1 MSRAM
6 RSHTS
11 MRGRLAILLVALLV
25 LPLTGVG
32 WLGYHALRNEV
43 QSGSDPERT
52 RMELQAALNAA
63 VVGLRTHL
71 RADLA
76 DLALRVAH
84 LRDTSATERELAF
97 ADLPRDLQPVLLA
110 RVPAVPAAVRGVPP
124 EVLEALAETLDA
136 DRPLRGWLSLPLS
149 DGLAPCEVV
158 VEPRGRERL
167 LAVRPIGPRLAS
179 FGTLDGIDRALLLP
193 DGPPLTVGRQ
203 ASAEPFG
210 TVPDCRALVELC
222 ATRWASDASHG
233 ASMMEVGRAQVVMQ
247 ALVGPLG
254 HPSLVLAAASTPNA
268 AGLAAA
274 RDAALLA
281 RAASH
286 VGWLAAAG
294 VLLALCIGLLAPR
307 IVWRDLRGTTDFIFA
322 SVDRMRELVNR
333 IGLALT
339 EQASLLQSLVGSVAR
354 LDGESREIAG
364 TGRALAH
371 SAEQSE
377 WSSHA
382 GHQRAESAQRSVLD
396 MRDRVEDIRLQM
408 EELERRCGAIGSILA
423 YLDHLTSE
431 TGSVSINATIQ
442 AAGSG
447 GTGRQ
452 LSAMA
457 SEIQKLADLASGST
471 REIRQLVEEIQDAS
485 RATLGTTQDGR
496 QQVERCLGAFEEVEQ
511 DFGRILRWVEDTK
524 RCAQGIEGG
533 TARQSD
539 SLRSVAGDVEAIGQR
554 ARETLANFEAVVDAA
569 DELAE
574 LGRRVNETWKVG

>member
-1 MSRAM
+1 MGSGMHR
-6 RSHTS
+6 HTS

-32 WLGYHALRNEV
+32 WLGYLALD
-43 QSGSDPERT
+43 S
-52 RMELQAALNAA
+52 ELRSEADAQRAGLELDVALNSA
-63 VVGLRTHL
+63 VLDLRTQL

-84 LRDTSATERELAF
+84 LRDTSPTERERAF
-97 ADLPRDLQPVLLA
+97 AGLAEDLR
-110 RVPAVPAAVRGVPP
+110 PAVLASVPDARGPVAGVPP
-124 EVLEALAETLDA
+124 GVLEVLATGLET
-136 DRPLRGWLSLPLS
+136 DRPLRGWLSLPLP
-149 DGLAPCEVV
+149 DGPAACEVV
-158 VEPRGRERL
+158 IEPRGRESL
-167 LAVRPIGPRLAS
+167 LAVRLLGPRLAAMGS
-179 FGTLDGIDRALLLP
+179 LDGLDRALLLP
-193 DGPPLTVGRQ
+193 EGLALAVGRPGT
-203 ASAEPFG
+203 SAAFG
-210 TVPDCRALVELC
+210 SAADCSGLVELC
-222 ATRWASDASHG
+222 DARRASDASLG
-233 ASMMEVGRAQVVMQ
+233 PGQLDLDGKLVETL
-247 ALVGPLG
+247 ALDGCLG
-254 HPSLVLAAASTPNA
+254 QPSLVLAATPSRA
-268 AGLAAA
+268 TDLLAA

-281 RAASH
+281 RAASN

-294 VLLALCIGLLAPR
+294 VLLALLIGLLAPR
-307 IVWRDLRGTTDFIFA
+307 LVWRDLRGTTDFIFA
-322 SVDRMRELVNR
+322 SVDRLRELVNR

-339 EQASLLQSLVGSVAR
+339 EHASLLKSLSGSVAR
-354 LDGESREIAG
+354 LDDESREIAG

-377 WSSHA
+377 WSSHS
-382 GHQRAESAQRSVLD
+382 GHQRAESAQRTVLD
-396 MRDRVEDIRLQM
+396 MRDRVEDIQRQM

-442 AAGSG
+442 ASGAGGSG
-447 GTGRQ
+447 RQ
-452 LSAMA
+452 VSAMA
-457 SEIQKLADLASGST
+457 GEIQKLAELALGST

-485 RATLGTTQDGR
+485 RATLSTTQDGR

-539 SLRSVAGDVEAIGQR
+539 ALQSVSGDVEAIGQR